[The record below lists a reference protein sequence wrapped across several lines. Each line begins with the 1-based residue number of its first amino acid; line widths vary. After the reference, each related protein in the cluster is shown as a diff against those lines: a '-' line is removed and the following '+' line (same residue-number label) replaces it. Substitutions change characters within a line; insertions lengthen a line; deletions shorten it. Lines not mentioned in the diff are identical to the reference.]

1 METVQS
7 VALAAGLAWG
17 SGLRLY
23 AVLFAAGLLN
33 RLGLLDLPQALQV
46 LAHPWALGASGAM
59 LALEFLADKIP
70 VVDSVWDAV
79 HSFIRIPAGA
89 VLAASALGAHEP
101 VIAVV
106 AAILGGTLAA
116 GTHAAKSGARALI
129 NTSPEPFSNGLASL
143 FEDGL
148 VVVVVWLAT
157 QYPLAFGIALA
168 VMLLLSALLLVWL
181 ARFLK
186 LVVRKLRGFFG
197 HQVPG
202 PTDARV

>member
-129 NTSPEPFSNGLASL
+129 NTSPEPFSNVATSLGEEATLAGGLYLAL
-143 FEDGL
+143 AHPL
-148 VVVVVWLAT
+148 VFLVLL
-157 QYPLAFGIALA
+157 LAFVVLLA
-168 VMLLLSALLLVWL
+168 WLLPRLWGGVRLL
-181 ARFLK
+181 AR
-186 LVVRKLRGFFG
+186 RLRGATS
-197 HQVPG
+197 P
-202 PTDARV
+202 